1 MEIAPSRTVLGI
13 ITDFL
18 ASDPTPEAII
28 AYRLP
33 EDLEARALD
42 LLERNGEGE
51 LSFDEQLEMYDFMRV
66 DQMMSLLKAKTL
78 LKLKKS
84 SE

>member
-1 MEIAPSRTVLGI
+1 MEAPSIRTVFGV

-18 ASDPTPEAII
+18 ASNPTPEAII

-33 EDLEARALD
+33 EDLERRAHE
-42 LLERNGEGE
+42 LLERNGEDE
-51 LSFDEQLEMYDFMRV
+51 LSFEERQEMYDFMRI
-66 DQMMSLLKAKTL
+66 DQMMSMLKAKMR
-78 LKLKKS
+78 LKLKKA